1 MTNEAISTV
10 KNCFDNSKD
19 GEFNYGIILS
29 DETRLFY
36 RGFEL
41 NPMPKKGDTIKY
53 KIINTKTSGQGNPYS
68 NVSSVEIT
76 TEQPKESTKSSASS
90 STRQEKIMFVTGI
103 TGRSM
108 QSGLFSKADIKEI
121 TKLACEAFDE
131 NL

>member
-36 RGFEL
+36 RGYEL

-76 TEQPKESTKSSASS
+76 TEQPKELTKGSVSST
-90 STRQEKIMFVTGI
+90 TRQEKIMFVTGI

-108 QSGLFSKADIKEI
+108 GSGLFPKTDLKEI
-121 TKLACEAFDE
+121 AHLASEVFDE
-131 NL
+131 IF